1 MTFSEYVELLY
12 KAYLLDRGVLTKLRD
27 KMKDG
32 TYLQDLEDDPEM
44 QNWNQINPRSID
56 PRKQGR
62 SKYYPNRL
70 NPQEG
75 VRVFESRE
83 KKAVKKVMGL
93 IKRRDRKSCRVGT
106 AHQFLQAPAAIMGN
120 RTSG

>member
-32 TYLQDLEDDPEM
+32 SYLQDLEDDPEM

-83 KKAVKKVMGL
+83 KKAVNKVMGL
-93 IKRRDRKSCRVGT
+93 IKRRDRK
-106 AHQFLQAPAAIMGN
+106 
-120 RTSG
+120 

>member
-1 MTFSEYVELLY
+1 MTFREYIELLY

-32 TYLQDLEDDPEM
+32 SYLQDLEDDPEM

-93 IKRRDRKSCRVGT
+93 IKRRDRK
-106 AHQFLQAPAAIMGN
+106 
-120 RTSG
+120 

>member
-1 MTFSEYVELLY
+1 MTFREYIELLY

-27 KMKDG
+27 KVKDG
-32 TYLQDLEDDPEM
+32 TFLQDLEDDPEM

-62 SKYYPNRL
+62 SKYYPNQF

-83 KKAVKKVMGL
+83 KKAVNMVM
-93 IKRRDRKSCRVGT
+93 KCYDRKERNGT
-106 AHQFLQAPAAIMGN
+106 KEHPEIN
-120 RTSG
+120 

>member
-32 TYLQDLEDDPEM
+32 SYLQDLEDDPEM

-62 SKYYPNRL
+62 SKYYPNQL

-75 VRVFESRE
+75 IRVFESRE
-83 KKAVKKVMGL
+83 KKAVKKVL
-93 IKRRDRKSCRVGT
+93 DLYKRRDRK
-106 AHQFLQAPAAIMGN
+106 
-120 RTSG
+120 

>member
-1 MTFSEYVELLY
+1 MTFREYIELLY
-12 KAYLLDRGVLTKLRD
+12 KAYLLDSGVPTKPRD
-27 KMKDG
+27 KVKDG
-32 TYLQDLEDDPEM
+32 IFLQNLEDDPEM

-62 SKYYPNRL
+62 SKYYPNQL

-83 KKAVKKVMGL
+83 KKAVKKVL
-93 IKRRDRKSCRVGT
+93 NLYTRRDRNE
-106 AHQFLQAPAAIMGN
+106 HQHHKQN
-120 RTSG
+120 Y

>member
-27 KMKDG
+27 KMKDDS
-32 TYLQDLEDDPEM
+32 YLEDLEDDPEM

-83 KKAVKKVMGL
+83 NKAVNKVMGL
-93 IKRRDRKSCRVGT
+93 IKRRDRK
-106 AHQFLQAPAAIMGN
+106 
-120 RTSG
+120 

>member
-12 KAYLLDRGVLTKLRD
+12 KAYLLDRGILTKLRD

-32 TYLQDLEDDPEM
+32 SYLQDLEDDPEM

-93 IKRRDRKSCRVGT
+93 IKRRDRK
-106 AHQFLQAPAAIMGN
+106 
-120 RTSG
+120 

>member
-1 MTFSEYVELLY
+1 MTFREYIELLY

-32 TYLQDLEDDPEM
+32 SYLQDLEDDPEM
-44 QNWNQINPRSID
+44 QNWNQINPRSVD

-83 KKAVKKVMGL
+83 KKAVKKVL
-93 IKRRDRKSCRVGT
+93 DLYKRRDRK
-106 AHQFLQAPAAIMGN
+106 
-120 RTSG
+120 

>member
-32 TYLQDLEDDPEM
+32 SYLQDLEDDPEM

-75 VRVFESRE
+75 VRVFESRG

-93 IKRRDRKSCRVGT
+93 IKQRDRK
-106 AHQFLQAPAAIMGN
+106 
-120 RTSG
+120 

>member
-32 TYLQDLEDDPEM
+32 SYLQDLEDDPEM

-83 KKAVKKVMGL
+83 KKQLKKSW
-93 IKRRDRKSCRVGT
+93 IYTSEEIENE
-106 AHQFLQAPAAIMGN
+106 HQHHKQN
-120 RTSG
+120 Y

>member
-32 TYLQDLEDDPEM
+32 SYLQDLEDDPEM
-44 QNWNQINPRSID
+44 QNWNQINPRSVD

-93 IKRRDRKSCRVGT
+93 IKRRDRK
-106 AHQFLQAPAAIMGN
+106 
-120 RTSG
+120 

>member
-1 MTFSEYVELLY
+1 MTFREYIEPLY

-27 KMKDG
+27 KVKDG
-32 TYLQDLEDDPEM
+32 IFLQNLEDDPEM
-44 QNWNQINPRSID
+44 QNRNQINPRSID

-62 SKYYPNRL
+62 SKYYPNQL

-83 KKAVKKVMGL
+83 KKAVKKVL
-93 IKRRDRKSCRVGT
+93 NLYKRRDRNE
-106 AHQFLQAPAAIMGN
+106 HQDHKQN
-120 RTSG
+120 Y

>member
-12 KAYLLDRGVLTKLRD
+12 KAYLLDREVLTKLRD

-32 TYLQDLEDDPEM
+32 SYLQDLEDDPEM

-75 VRVFESRE
+75 VRVFESRG

-93 IKRRDRKSCRVGT
+93 IKQRDRK
-106 AHQFLQAPAAIMGN
+106 
-120 RTSG
+120 

>member
-1 MTFSEYVELLY
+1 MTFREYIELLY

-32 TYLQDLEDDPEM
+32 SYLQDLEDDPEM

-83 KKAVKKVMGL
+83 KKAVKKVL
-93 IKRRDRKSCRVGT
+93 DLYKRRDRK
-106 AHQFLQAPAAIMGN
+106 
-120 RTSG
+120 

>member
-12 KAYLLDRGVLTKLRD
+12 KAYLLYSGVLTKLRD
-27 KMKDG
+27 KVKDG
-32 TYLQDLEDDPEM
+32 TFLQDLEDDPEM

-83 KKAVKKVMGL
+83 KKAVKKVL
-93 IKRRDRKSCRVGT
+93 DLYKRRDRK
-106 AHQFLQAPAAIMGN
+106 
-120 RTSG
+120 

>member
-1 MTFSEYVELLY
+1 MTFREYIELLY

-32 TYLQDLEDDPEM
+32 SYLQDLEDDPEM

-75 VRVFESRE
+75 VRVFESRG

-93 IKRRDRKSCRVGT
+93 IKQRDRK
-106 AHQFLQAPAAIMGN
+106 
-120 RTSG
+120 